1 MRSPPAALRK
11 FLEPYDPTVARLFF
25 AARRTVLAAAPQAT
39 ELVYDAYNAVT
50 AVYTFTDRLK
60 EAFCHVAAYPGH
72 VNLGFNRGAALA
84 DPEQLLVGTGASIRH
99 VRISTT
105 RDLQQ
110 PGVQR
115 LVRAAVEQGKRLT
128 GGHPSGPQ
136 SRVKAV
142 YPRK

>member
-1 MRSPPAALRK
+1 MRSPPVALRK

-50 AVYTFTDRLK
+50 AVYTFTDRLN

-84 DPEQLLVGTGASIRH
+84 ASEQLLVGTGTTIRH
-99 VRISTT
+99 VRISATG
-105 RDLQQ
+105 DLQQ

-115 LVRAAVEQGKRLT
+115 LVRAGVEKGKRRSC
-128 GGHPSGPQ
+128 GHPTGPK

-142 YPRK
+142 NPRK